1 MLAGMIYMY
10 AGSVAPQGYLVCDG
24 SAVSRTTY
32 AALFDAIG
40 TTFGAGDGSTTFN
53 LPDLSGRVAIGVSA
67 SHALASTGGEEE
79 HTLLVDELSAHL
91 HEVPQHG
98 HTNSITA
105 SMPSLSHTVSTQ
117 PSYTYNSPAGSQG
130 TDATTKDR
138 TTYAGASSVGASR
151 TTNVSVAKHDATSC
165 TMSGEVTECDALT
178 TDTVGSGAAHNNMQP
193 YVTMNYIISIGE

>member
-32 AALFDAIG
+32 ADLYAAIG
-40 TTFGAGDGSTTFN
+40 TTFGAGDGSSTFN
-53 LPDLSGRVAIGVSA
+53 LPDLSGRVAIGASS
-67 SHALASTGGEEE
+67 SHALASTGGEES
-79 HTLLVDELSAHL
+79 HTLLSGEMPAHS

-117 PSYTYNSPAGSQG
+117 PSYKYNSPSGSQG
-130 TDATTKDR
+130 TDATTPSR
-138 TTYAGASSVGASR
+138 SVYAGTSSVNASR
-151 TTNVSVAKHDATSC
+151 TTSLAVAKHNATAC
-165 TMSGEVTECDALT
+165 TMSGEVTDCDALT
-178 TDTVGSGAAHNNMQP
+178 TDSVGSSAAHNNMQP

>member
-1 MLAGMIYMY
+1 MLAGMIYMF

-24 SAVSRTTY
+24 SEVSRTTY
-32 AALFDAIG
+32 AALFAAIG
-40 TTFGAGDGSTTFN
+40 TTFGAGDESTTFN
-53 LPDLSGRVAIGVSA
+53 LPNLSGRVAIGASA

-79 HTLLVDELSAHL
+79 HTLLAAEMPTHS

-117 PSYTYNSPAGSQG
+117 PSYTYNSPSGSTN

-138 TTYAGASSVGASR
+138 TTYAGTSSVAASR
-151 TTNVSVAKHDATSC
+151 TTNLSVAKHNATAC
-165 TMSGEVTECDALT
+165 TMSGEVTDCDALT
-178 TDTVGSGAAHNNMQP
+178 TDTVGSSAAHNNMQP
-193 YVTMNYIISIGE
+193 YVTMNYVISIGE

>member
-1 MLAGMIYMY
+1 MIYMY

-32 AALFDAIG
+32 AALFAAIG
-40 TTFGAGDGSTTFN
+40 TTFGAGDESTTFN
-53 LPDLSGRVAIGVSA
+53 LPDLSGRVAIGASS

-79 HTLLVDELSAHL
+79 HTLLTAEMAAHS

-117 PSYTYNSPAGSQG
+117 PSYTYNSPSGSQK
-130 TDATTKDR
+130 TDVTTKDR
-138 TTYAGASSVGASR
+138 TSYAGTSSVNASR
-151 TTNVSVAKHDATSC
+151 TTNLSVAKHNATAC
-165 TMSGEVTECDALT
+165 TMSGEVTDCDALT
-178 TDTVGSGAAHNNMQP
+178 TDSVGSSAAHNNMQP